1 MYVVSQ
7 IFVIISSLVIGSTY
21 FVKDKTK
28 ILYLCLIYCIFYG
41 VHYLLLGAVTGFLM
55 TGVSFLRNLVFYVI
69 SKNNRSNN
77 IFILIILIEISLISG
92 ISGYQDVYSI
102 VSICASL
109 MSTYSIWQDNVKVY
123 RILSLP
129 ISLCFVVY
137 ALHFNSI
144 MAIVSEG
151 IIIIME
157 IIGIIDL
164 YKNKKIVLTN

>member
-41 VHYLLLGAVTGFLM
+41 LHYLLLGAITGFLM
-55 TGVSFLRNLVFYVI
+55 TGVSFLRNLVFYI
-69 SKNNRSNN
+69 NSKNNRSNN

-137 ALHFNSI
+137 ALHFNSV

-151 IIIIME
+151 IIIVME
-157 IIGIIDL
+157 VIGIIEL
-164 YKNKKIVLTN
+164 YKNKKMVLTN

>member
-41 VHYLLLGAVTGFLM
+41 LHYLLLGALTGFLM
-55 TGVSFLRNLVFYVI
+55 TGVSFLRNLIFYYN
-69 SKNNRSNN
+69 SKKNRSNN

-92 ISGYQDVYSI
+92 ISGYQDIFSI

-123 RILSLP
+123 RLLSLP
-129 ISLCFVVY
+129 VSFCFVIY

-144 MAIVSEG
+144 MAIISEG
-151 IIIIME
+151 IIIVME
-157 IIGIIDL
+157 VIGIIDL

>member
-1 MYVVSQ
+1 
-7 IFVIISSLVIGSTY
+7 
-21 FVKDKTK
+21 
-28 ILYLCLIYCIFYG
+28 
-41 VHYLLLGAVTGFLM
+41 M
-55 TGVSFLRNLVFYVI
+55 TGVSFLRNLVFYI
-69 SKNNRSNN
+69 NSKNNRSNN
-77 IFILIILIEISLISG
+77 IFILIILIEISIISG

-137 ALHFNSI
+137 ALHFNSV

-151 IIIIME
+151 IIIVME
-157 IIGIIDL
+157 VIGIIEL
-164 YKNKKIVLTN
+164 YKNKKMVLTN